1 MSKATET
8 RVPCSKETR
17 ERLWGAKTGGEAFDT
32 LFQKMIEQYDPD
44 EADDVSGAKA

>member
-17 ERLWGAKTGGEAFDT
+17 ERLWGAKNGSESFDE
-32 LFQKMIEQYDPD
+32 LFNRLLD
-44 EADDVSGAKA
+44 EANY